1 MFQWLKRIGKPVTQ
15 AQTPESL
22 TVDEFEL
29 LLHAQYE
36 RIHNDTFSDDED
48 FDYFLTLTRGHE
60 QQAFFMTVH
69 ALLCNAEVLIKTN
82 EFSSEFRAIFPENMQ
97 KIDYQL
103 VDNDT
108 AQWIKERVSAVE
120 KYISDQ
126 AEAGRAFIYDRKPEH
141 NPSVTSR
148 LMNAVSPADQ
158 EAFSKLVLN
167 VLHNHRASDW
177 EAARELNLELMRIN
191 PSKAE
196 FIRSMQI
203 INESAWIVI
212 NGKKQETIDLRMLTI
227 EEQMRWLRFSLVTP
241 ETAKTIQDFVSQVRT
256 QHKTTRFLNEAI
268 SIIEKANRLKTE
280 GARKKRLDQASD
292 FIRDGLQ
299 ISPNNLAL
307 RTALN
312 LIPLENIA
320 NLDLL
325 KVAHSMSENVTKQ
338 N

>member
-1 MFQWLKRIGKPVTQ
+1 
-15 AQTPESL
+15 
-22 TVDEFEL
+22 
-29 LLHAQYE
+29 
-36 RIHNDTFSDDED
+36 
-48 FDYFLTLTRGHE
+48 
-60 QQAFFMTVH
+60 
-69 ALLCNAEVLIKTN
+69 
-82 EFSSEFRAIFPENMQ
+82 
-97 KIDYQL
+97 
-103 VDNDT
+103 
-108 AQWIKERVSAVE
+108 
-120 KYISDQ
+120 
-126 AEAGRAFIYDRKPEH
+126 
-141 NPSVTSR
+141 
-148 LMNAVSPADQ
+148 
-158 EAFSKLVLN
+158 
-167 VLHNHRASDW
+167 
-177 EAARELNLELMRIN
+177 
-191 PSKAE
+191 
-196 FIRSMQI
+196 
-203 INESAWIVI
+203 
-212 NGKKQETIDLRMLTI
+212 MLTI